1 MELSFEWDP
10 SKAQTNFKK
19 HSVSFNEAV
28 TVFNDEQGITIF
40 DPDNSES
47 EDRFILFGL
56 SEVNRYLMVVHAD
69 RHDMIRIISA
79 REMTHNERKSY
90 EKEILRRNGL

>member
-1 MELSFEWDP
+1 MGSFKSRDQFQ
-10 SKAQTNFKK
+10 KTF
-19 HSVSFNEAV
+19 VSFSEAV

-56 SEVNRYLMVVHAD
+56 SEEDRYLMVVHAD